1 MPNKTTYHR
10 QALKLRERGYKYTE
24 IYVIIQVEIGCFYP
38 TYDQFIRAN
47 WHFRKKRGL
56 KVVLF

>member
-24 IYVIIQVEIGCFYP
+24 IYVIIQAEIGCFYP
-38 TYDQFIRAN
+38 NYEKFRRAN
-47 WHFRKKRGL
+47 WHYRKKRGL
-56 KVVLF
+56 KVVVF